1 VKRVILA
8 VAILLVTMV
17 ALPAF
22 AVSRTVVVVDDVIK
36 MAKAGVGDDEIIAFV
51 KKTPDAFDITG
62 DDVIAMTDAKVSRAV
77 IKFVIDESAARM
89 RADARGTP
97 TRRETTAVYVRP
109 YYDPFYYGSYGY
121 YDPFWYG
128 PRLSLNFGGGYYG
141 GGYYGRGHYGGGHR
155 GRR

>member
-1 VKRVILA
+1 MKRVILA
-8 VAILLVTMV
+8 VAILLTVV

-97 TRRETTAVYVRP
+97 TRRETSTVYVRP

-128 PRLSLNFGGGYYG
+128 PRVYLNFGFGPRFGG
-141 GGYYGRGHYGGGHR
+141 GHYGGGHR
-155 GRR
+155 GHR

>member
-1 VKRVILA
+1 MKRVILA
-8 VAILLVTMV
+8 VAILLVTMA

-36 MAKAGVGDDEIIAFV
+36 MAKAGVGDEEIIAFV
-51 KKTPDAFDITG
+51 KKAPDAFDITG

-89 RADARGTP
+89 RADARETP
-97 TRRETTAVYVRP
+97 TRREATTVYVRP

-128 PRLSLNFGGGYYG
+128 PRVSLNFGFGGYYG
-141 GGYYGRGHYGGGHR
+141 GGHYGGGRR